1 MTALRLDAVTKSF
14 AGTRVLR
21 GIDLTVPE
29 GGFTAILG
37 PSGCGK
43 TTLLRLI
50 AGFEHP
56 DSGSI
61 AIDDVTVF
69 DALHADPPERR
80 RVGYVAQEGALFPH
94 LTVADNI
101 TFGLPRRDR
110 RARRRVAELLE
121 LVGMRQSYAD
131 RFPHQLSGGEQQRVA
146 LARAM
151 APNPSVVLLD
161 EPFSALDA
169 GLRVETRLAVADA
182 LTATATTTVL
192 VTHDQAEALSMAR
205 QVAIMRDGSLAQ
217 AASPAELYDAPAD
230 IGVAVFVGEAV
241 VLPGTVDAGTVRGD
255 QVGAD
260 TGSGRTADSVLGRL
274 RVRATDLTGPAN
286 LMIRPEQIVI
296 HAGSDGTA
304 SGVAARVEGF
314 AFYGHDA
321 TVELRLAAD
330 GTAITCR
337 CDGRDLPAPGDEVL
351 LTVDGEVI
359 AYPVTIPAARP

>member
-14 AGTRVLR
+14 ARARVLR

-50 AGFEHP
+50 AGFENP
-56 DSGSI
+56 DSGRI
-61 AIDDVTVF
+61 AIDGVTVF
-69 DALHADPPERR
+69 EARHAIPPERR

-101 TFGLPRRDR
+101 TFGLPRRER
-110 RARRRVAELLE
+110 RVRHRVAELLE
-121 LVGMRQSYAD
+121 LVGMRESYAD

-217 AASPAELYDAPAD
+217 AASPTELYDAPAD

-241 VLPGTVDAGTVRGD
+241 VLPGTISASTVPDDQAAAGMSRGK
-255 QVGAD
+255 
-260 TGSGRTADSVLGRL
+260 TAESALGRL
-274 RVRATDLTGPAN
+274 RVRATDLTGPAR

-296 HAGSDGTA
+296 HPGSDATA
-304 SGVAARVEGF
+304 SGVSARVEGF

-321 TVELRLAAD
+321 TVELRLASG

-337 CDGRDLPAPGDEVL
+337 CDGRNLPHPGDDVL

-359 AYPVTIPAARP
+359 AYPRAIPAAHP

>member
-14 AGTRVLR
+14 GHARVLR

-61 AIDDVTVF
+61 TVDDVTAF
-69 DALHADPPERR
+69 DANHTIPPERR

-110 RARRRVAELLE
+110 RARHRVAELLE

-192 VTHDQAEALSMAR
+192 VTHDQAEALSMAH
-205 QVAIMRDGSLAQ
+205 QVAIMRDGTLAQ
-217 AASPAELYDAPAD
+217 TASPAELYDAPAD

-241 VLPGTVDAGTVRGD
+241 VLAGTVDAGPGC
-255 QVGAD
+255 GAEIPAE
-260 TGSGRTADSVLGRL
+260 GSRCKTAESALGRL
-274 RVRATDLTGPAN
+274 RVRATDLTGPAK

-296 HAGSDGTA
+296 HSGSEGTA
-304 SGVAARVEGF
+304 SGVPARVDSF

-337 CDGRDLPAPGDEVL
+337 CDGRDLPAPGEEVL

-359 AYPVTIPAARP
+359 AYPLPAR